1 MFTEKEREML
11 IKLIC
16 NEQIHMIIKH
26 PERYNTVDYKE
37 LEELKIKIK
46 DDVECERKEQ
56 EDDE

>member
-26 PERYNTVDYKE
+26 PERYDTDEYKE
-37 LEELKIKIK
+37 LEELKVKIK
-46 DDVECERKEQ
+46 DDVDAEAQNE
-56 EDDE
+56 

>member
-26 PERYNTVDYKE
+26 PERYDTYDYKT

-46 DDVECERKEQ
+46 DDIEESEG
-56 EDDE
+56 

>member
-26 PERYNTVDYKE
+26 PERYDTEEYKT
-37 LEELKIKIK
+37 LEELKVKVK
-46 DDVECERKEQ
+46 DNV
-56 EDDE
+56 DEVQAE

>member
-26 PERYNTVDYKE
+26 PERYNTDNYRA
-37 LEELKIKIK
+37 LETLKIKIK
-46 DDVECERKEQ
+46 DDVEES
-56 EDDE
+56 ED